1 MAPTDP
7 FPQSSS
13 STGRRDASTNN
24 RSAVGADLS
33 EIVICPRRG
42 WIAINWKEM
51 ADFRELL
58 FFLAWRDVKIRYKQ
72 TALGVAWA
80 VLQPLTTMIIFSII
94 FGLYAKIPSQNMP
107 YPVFVF
113 AGLIPWMFFSNGV
126 TAAAQSLV
134 SQQQLLTKIYFPRL
148 FVPTA
153 AVGAFLVDMA
163 VSFGLYALILL
174 FYGIMPGWQI
184 VLLPF
189 LIVATLMATLGFGY
203 TLAALIVLYRDIRYT
218 LPFLMQILMF
228 LSPVIYP
235 ATIFGKYRWI
245 LALNPMCG
253 IIDGYRSVFL
263 GTQWDPLT
271 MAIGTV
277 VNVGLFVFGLFYFRR
292 VERFFADLA

>member
-1 MAPTDP
+1 MASTDP
-7 FPQSSS
+7 FKAVPST
-13 STGRRDASTNN
+13 TGRWGFPGRDG
-24 RSAVGADLS
+24 SALGADLA
-33 EIVICPRRG
+33 EIVIRPRRG
-42 WIAINWKEM
+42 WIAINWREM

-80 VLQPLTTMIIFSII
+80 VLQPLTTMVIFSVI
-94 FGLYAKIPSQNMP
+94 FGLYAKIPSQGAP

-113 AGLIPWMFFSNGV
+113 AGLVPWMFFSNGV

-153 AVGAFLVDMA
+153 AVGAVLVDMA
-163 VSFGLYALILL
+163 VSFGLYALILV
-174 FYGIMPGWQI
+174 FYGIVPGWRI
-184 VLLPF
+184 VFLPF
-189 LIVATLMATLGFGY
+189 LVVGTIMATLGLGY

-218 LPFLMQILMF
+218 LPFLTQILMF

-263 GTQWDPLT
+263 GTPWDPLT
-271 MAIGTV
+271 LAVGTG
-277 VNVGLFVFGLFYFRR
+277 VNVALFIFGLFYFRR

>member
-1 MAPTDP
+1 MAPTDTP
-7 FPQSSS
+7 LPNND
-13 STGRRDASTNN
+13 TGRWGS
-24 RSAVGADLS
+24 SARQRADVEADLS

-72 TALGVAWA
+72 TVLGVAWA
-80 VLQPLTTMIIFSII
+80 VLQPLTTMAVFSII
-94 FGLYAKIPSQNMP
+94 FGLYAKIPSQGMP

-113 AGLIPWMFFSNGV
+113 AGLIPWMLFSNGV

-153 AVGAFLVDMA
+153 AVGAFLMDMA
-163 VSFGLYALILL
+163 ISFGLYALILA
-174 FYGIMPGWQI
+174 FYGIAPGWQI
-184 VLLPF
+184 VLLP
-189 LIVATLMATLGFGY
+189 LLVVATIMATLGLGY

-235 ATIFGKYRWI
+235 ATIFGKYRWV

-263 GTQWDPLT
+263 GAPWDPVTL
-271 MAIGTV
+271 AVGTV
-277 VNVGLFVFGLFYFRR
+277 VNVALFVFGLFYFRR

>member
-1 MAPTDP
+1 MASINP
-7 FPQSSS
+7 FKAVLSE
-13 STGRRDASTNN
+13 TGPRDILGRNGS
-24 RSAVGADLS
+24 DLAGDFS
-33 EIVICPRRG
+33 EIVIRPRRG

-80 VLQPLTTMIIFSII
+80 VLQPLTTMTIFSII
-94 FGLYAKIPSQNMP
+94 FGLYARIPSQDAP

-163 VSFGLYALILL
+163 VSFGLYAFLL
-174 FYGIMPGWQI
+174 LGYEIIPGWRI
-184 VLLPF
+184 ALLPF
-189 LIVATLMATLGFGY
+189 LVVGTITATLGLGY

-218 LPFLMQILMF
+218 LPFLIQILMF

-263 GTQWDPLT
+263 GTPWDPVTLAVG
-271 MAIGTV
+271 MV
-277 VNVGLFVFGLFYFRR
+277 VNVALFVFGLFYFRR

>member
-1 MAPTDP
+1 MVPTDP
-7 FPQSSS
+7 KRQPSHSEH
-13 STGRRDASTNN
+13 RDVSANN
-24 RSAVGADLS
+24 GSYLAADLS
-33 EIVICPRRG
+33 EIVIRPRSG
-42 WIAINWKEM
+42 WIEINWKEM

-94 FGLYAKIPSQNMP
+94 FGRYANNPSQGAP

-113 AGLIPWMFFSNGV
+113 AALIPWMFFANGV

-174 FYGIMPGWQI
+174 FYGIVPGWQI
-184 VLLPF
+184 VLVPL
-189 LIVATLMATLGFGY
+189 LIVATIMATLGFGY
-203 TLAALIVLYRDIRYT
+203 SLAALIVLYRDVRHT
-218 LPFLMQILMF
+218 LPFLMQSLMF
-228 LSPVIYP
+228 LSPVFFDSS
-235 ATIFGKYRWI
+235 IFGKYRWI

-253 IIDGYRSVFL
+253 IIDGFRSVFL
-263 GTQWDPLT
+263 GTPWDPVTL
-271 MAIGTV
+271 AVGTV
-277 VNVGLFVFGLFYFRR
+277 VNVTLFVFGLFYFRR